1 MTKQVQDREIIKV
14 ENLCKGFGELKVL
27 RNINQHVNMGEVV
40 SIIGPSGSGKST
52 LLRILGGMESF
63 SDGEVKIEGQNLLSM
78 KEQEKELYRQ
88 QVISYIFQDYNLL
101 SGLTVK
107 ENIFLPCAMINSD
120 ETVIEREYTSITK
133 KLEISSYET
142 HFPDEI
148 SGGEQQRAA
157 IARAVM
163 KRSKIL
169 LADEPTGSLDV
180 RTAGKVLD
188 LFKQINREYHITIV
202 LVTHDVFSASFCNRI
217 LFLKDGKFVKGIEK
231 SDSRENFY
239 RKIQEEMRELDEIF

>member
-1 MTKQVQDREIIKV
+1 MISVKNLKKFYDNIHNIYILNNLNLIV
-14 ENLCKGFGELKVL
+14 EDGEFLG
-27 RNINQHVNMGEVV
+27 IMGA
-40 SIIGPSGSGKST
+40 SGSGKST

-88 QVISYIFQDYNLL
+88 QVISYIFQNYNLL

-120 ETVIEREYTSITK
+120 ETVMEREYTSITK

-239 RKIQEEMRELDEIF
+239 RKIQEEMRELDENF

>member
-1 MTKQVQDREIIKV
+1 MISVKNLKKFYDNIHNIYILNNLNLIV
-14 ENLCKGFGELKVL
+14 EDGEFLG
-27 RNINQHVNMGEVV
+27 IMGA
-40 SIIGPSGSGKST
+40 SGSGKST

-217 LFLKDGKFVKGIEK
+217 LFLKDGKFVKEIEK

>member
-1 MTKQVQDREIIKV
+1 MISVKNLKKFYDNIHNIYILNNLNLIV
-14 ENLCKGFGELKVL
+14 EDGEFLG
-27 RNINQHVNMGEVV
+27 IMGA
-40 SIIGPSGSGKST
+40 SGSGKST

-120 ETVIEREYTSITK
+120 ETVMEREYTSITK

-231 SDSRENFY
+231 SDSCENFY

>member
-1 MTKQVQDREIIKV
+1 MNLIV
-14 ENLCKGFGELKVL
+14 EDGEFLG
-27 RNINQHVNMGEVV
+27 IMGA
-40 SIIGPSGSGKST
+40 SGSGKST

>member
-1 MTKQVQDREIIKV
+1 MYKRQIHNIYILNNLNLIV
-14 ENLCKGFGELKVL
+14 EDGEFLG
-27 RNINQHVNMGEVV
+27 IMGA
-40 SIIGPSGSGKST
+40 SGSGKST

>member
-1 MTKQVQDREIIKV
+1 MIKYDISKKFYDNIHNIYILNNLNLIV
-14 ENLCKGFGELKVL
+14 EDGEFLG
-27 RNINQHVNMGEVV
+27 IMGA
-40 SIIGPSGSGKST
+40 SGSGKST

-63 SDGEVKIEGQNLLSM
+63 SDGEVKIEGQNLVSM

>member
-1 MTKQVQDREIIKV
+1 MISVKNLKKFYDNIHNIYILNNLNLIV
-14 ENLCKGFGELKVL
+14 EDGEFLG
-27 RNINQHVNMGEVV
+27 IMGA
-40 SIIGPSGSGKST
+40 SGSGKST

-133 KLEISSYET
+133 KLEIISYET

-157 IARAVM
+157 IDRAVM

>member
-1 MTKQVQDREIIKV
+1 M
-14 ENLCKGFGELKVL
+14 
-27 RNINQHVNMGEVV
+27 
-40 SIIGPSGSGKST
+40 
-52 LLRILGGMESF
+52 
-63 SDGEVKIEGQNLLSM
+63 
-78 KEQEKELYRQ
+78 
-88 QVISYIFQDYNLL
+88 ISYIFQDYNLL

-107 ENIFLPCAMINSD
+107 ENIFLRCAMINSD
-120 ETVIEREYTSITK
+120 DTVIEREYTSITK

-217 LFLKDGKFVKGIEK
+217 LFLKDGMFVKGYEK
-231 SDSRENFY
+231 SDSR
-239 RKIQEEMRELDEIF
+239 

>member
-1 MTKQVQDREIIKV
+1 MISVKNLKKFYDNIHNIYILNNLNLIV
-14 ENLCKGFGELKVL
+14 EDGEFLG
-27 RNINQHVNMGEVV
+27 IMGA
-40 SIIGPSGSGKST
+40 SGSGKST

-188 LFKQINREYHITIV
+188 LFKQINRKYHTTIV

>member
-1 MTKQVQDREIIKV
+1 MQRLNSSYLKYIYYDNIHNIYILNNLNLIV
-14 ENLCKGFGELKVL
+14 EDGEFLG
-27 RNINQHVNMGEVV
+27 IMGA
-40 SIIGPSGSGKST
+40 SGSGKST

>member
-1 MTKQVQDREIIKV
+1 MIKYDISKKFYDNIHNIYILNNLNLIV
-14 ENLCKGFGELKVL
+14 EDGEFLG
-27 RNINQHVNMGEVV
+27 IMGA
-40 SIIGPSGSGKST
+40 SGSGKST

>member
-1 MTKQVQDREIIKV
+1 MISVKNLKKFYDNIHNIYILNNLNLIV
-14 ENLCKGFGELKVL
+14 EDGEFLG
-27 RNINQHVNMGEVV
+27 IMGA
-40 SIIGPSGSGKST
+40 SGSGKST

-120 ETVIEREYTSITK
+120 ETVMEREYTSITK

>member
-1 MTKQVQDREIIKV
+1 MISVKNLKKFYDNIHNIYILNNLNLIV
-14 ENLCKGFGELKVL
+14 EDGEFLG
-27 RNINQHVNMGEVV
+27 IMGA
-40 SIIGPSGSGKST
+40 SGSGKST
-52 LLRILGGMESF
+52 LLRIVGGMESF

>member
-1 MTKQVQDREIIKV
+1 MSLEVKIKKKLKEFTLESELNV
-14 ENLCKGFGELKVL
+14 ETGCTGL
-27 RNINQHVNMGEVV
+27 M
-40 SIIGPSGSGKST
+40 GPSGSGKST

>member
-1 MTKQVQDREIIKV
+1 MISIKNLKKSYDNIHNIYILNNLNLIV
-14 ENLCKGFGELKVL
+14 EDGEFLG
-27 RNINQHVNMGEVV
+27 IMGA
-40 SIIGPSGSGKST
+40 SGSGKST

-63 SDGEVKIEGQNLLSM
+63 SDGEVEIEGQSLLSM

-107 ENIFLPCAMINSD
+107 ENIFLPCAMINAN
-120 ETVIEREYTSITK
+120 ETTIERDYASITK

-180 RTAGKVLD
+180 RTAKKVLD
-188 LFKQINREYHITIV
+188 LFEQINRDYHITIV

-217 LFLKDGKFVKGIEK
+217 LFLKDGKFVKGVK
-231 SDSRENFY
+231 KLDSRENFY

>member
-1 MTKQVQDREIIKV
+1 MISVKNLKKFYDNIHNIYILNNLNLIV
-14 ENLCKGFGELKVL
+14 EDGEFLG
-27 RNINQHVNMGEVV
+27 IMGA
-40 SIIGPSGSGKST
+40 SGSGKST

-180 RTAGKVLD
+180 RTARKVLD

>member
-1 MTKQVQDREIIKV
+1 MISVKNLKKFYDNIHNIYILNNLNLIV
-14 ENLCKGFGELKVL
+14 EDGEFLG
-27 RNINQHVNMGEVV
+27 IMGA
-40 SIIGPSGSGKST
+40 SGSGKST

-217 LFLKDGKFVKGIEK
+217 LFLKDGKFVRGIEK

>member
-1 MTKQVQDREIIKV
+1 MISVKNLKKFYDNIHNIYILNNLNLIV
-14 ENLCKGFGELKVL
+14 EDGEFLG
-27 RNINQHVNMGEVV
+27 IMGA
-40 SIIGPSGSGKST
+40 SGSGKST

-142 HFPDEI
+142 YFPDEI

>member
-1 MTKQVQDREIIKV
+1 MIIFIIYIYILNNLNLIV
-14 ENLCKGFGELKVL
+14 EDGEFLG
-27 RNINQHVNMGEVV
+27 IMGA
-40 SIIGPSGSGKST
+40 SGSGKST

-188 LFKQINREYHITIV
+188 LFKQINREYHITIAYHWCQAP
-202 LVTHDVFSASFCNRI
+202 LNFHIYQNCYGYSFTAGTGSGRLLC
-217 LFLKDGKFVKGIEK
+217 LSG
-231 SDSRENFY
+231 
-239 RKIQEEMRELDEIF
+239 

>member
-1 MTKQVQDREIIKV
+1 MISVKNLKKFYDNIHNIYILNNLNLIV
-14 ENLCKGFGELKVL
+14 EDGEFLG
-27 RNINQHVNMGEVV
+27 IMGA
-40 SIIGPSGSGKST
+40 SGSGKST

-142 HFPDEI
+142 QFPDEI

>member
-1 MTKQVQDREIIKV
+1 MISVKNLKKFYDNIHNIYILNNLNLIV
-14 ENLCKGFGELKVL
+14 EDGEFLG
-27 RNINQHVNMGEVV
+27 IMGA
-40 SIIGPSGSGKST
+40 SGSGKST

-148 SGGEQQRAA
+148 SGGEQQRAT

>member
-1 MTKQVQDREIIKV
+1 MISVKNLKKFYDNIHNIYILNNLNLIV
-14 ENLCKGFGELKVL
+14 EDGEFLG
-27 RNINQHVNMGEVV
+27 IMGA
-40 SIIGPSGSGKST
+40 SGSGKST

-63 SDGEVKIEGQNLLSM
+63 SDGEVKIEGQNLVSM

>member
-1 MTKQVQDREIIKV
+1 
-14 ENLCKGFGELKVL
+14 
-27 RNINQHVNMGEVV
+27 
-40 SIIGPSGSGKST
+40 
-52 LLRILGGMESF
+52 
-63 SDGEVKIEGQNLLSM
+63 
-78 KEQEKELYRQ
+78 
-88 QVISYIFQDYNLL
+88 
-101 SGLTVK
+101 
-107 ENIFLPCAMINSD
+107 MINSD

-188 LFKQINREYHITIV
+188 LFKQINREYHITIAYHWCQAP
-202 LVTHDVFSASFCNRI
+202 L
-217 LFLKDGKFVKGIEK
+217 
-231 SDSRENFY
+231 NFHFPLY
-239 RKIQEEMRELDEIF
+239 KCSK

>member
-1 MTKQVQDREIIKV
+1 MSRGLGDVYKRQ
-14 ENLCKGFGELKVL
+14 GA
-27 RNINQHVNMGEVV
+27 
-40 SIIGPSGSGKST
+40 SGSGKST

>member
-1 MTKQVQDREIIKV
+1 MISVKNLKKFYDNIHNIYILNNLNLIV
-14 ENLCKGFGELKVL
+14 EDGEFLG
-27 RNINQHVNMGEVV
+27 IMGA
-40 SIIGPSGSGKST
+40 SGSGKST

-180 RTAGKVLD
+180 QTAGKVLD

>member
-1 MTKQVQDREIIKV
+1 MIKYDISKKFKKFYDNIHNIYILNNLNLIV
-14 ENLCKGFGELKVL
+14 EDGEFLG
-27 RNINQHVNMGEVV
+27 IMGA
-40 SIIGPSGSGKST
+40 SGSGKST

>member
-1 MTKQVQDREIIKV
+1 MISVKNLKKFYDNIHNIYILNNLNLIV
-14 ENLCKGFGELKVL
+14 EDGEFLG
-27 RNINQHVNMGEVV
+27 IMGA
-40 SIIGPSGSGKST
+40 SGSGKST

-231 SDSRENFY
+231 SDSHENFY

>member
-1 MTKQVQDREIIKV
+1 MISVKNLKKFYDNIHNIYILNNLNLIV
-14 ENLCKGFGELKVL
+14 EDGEFLG
-27 RNINQHVNMGEVV
+27 IMGA
-40 SIIGPSGSGKST
+40 SGSGKST

-120 ETVIEREYTSITK
+120 ETVMEREYTSITK

-202 LVTHDVFSASFCNRI
+202 LVTHDVFSASLCNRI

>member
-1 MTKQVQDREIIKV
+1 MISVKNLKKFYDNIHNIYILNKLNLIV
-14 ENLCKGFGELKVL
+14 EDGEFLV
-27 RNINQHVNMGEVV
+27 IMGA
-40 SIIGPSGSGKST
+40 SGSGKST

-120 ETVIEREYTSITK
+120 ETVMEREYTSITK

>member
-1 MTKQVQDREIIKV
+1 MISVKNLKKFYDNIHNIYILNNLNLIV
-14 ENLCKGFGELKVL
+14 EDGEFLG
-27 RNINQHVNMGEVV
+27 IMGA
-40 SIIGPSGSGKST
+40 SGSGKST

-88 QVISYIFQDYNLL
+88 QVISYIFHDYNLL

>member
-1 MTKQVQDREIIKV
+1 MSLEVKIKKKLKEFTLESELNV
-14 ENLCKGFGELKVL
+14 ETGCTGL
-27 RNINQHVNMGEVV
+27 M
-40 SIIGPSGSGKST
+40 GPSGSGKST

-63 SDGEVKIEGQNLLSM
+63 SDGEVKIEGQNLVSM

>member
-1 MTKQVQDREIIKV
+1 MISVKNLKKFYDNIHNIYILNNLNLIV
-14 ENLCKGFGELKVL
+14 EDGEFLG
-27 RNINQHVNMGEVV
+27 IMGA
-40 SIIGPSGSGKST
+40 SGSGKST

-107 ENIFLPCAMINSD
+107 ENIFFPCAMINSD

>member
-1 MTKQVQDREIIKV
+1 MISVKNLKKFYDNIHNIYILNNLNLIV
-14 ENLCKGFGELKVL
+14 EDGEFLG
-27 RNINQHVNMGEVV
+27 IMGA
-40 SIIGPSGSGKST
+40 SGSGKST

-88 QVISYIFQDYNLL
+88 Q
-101 SGLTVK
+101 

>member
-1 MTKQVQDREIIKV
+1 MISVKNLKKFYDNIHNIYILNNLNLIV
-14 ENLCKGFGELKVL
+14 EDGEFLG
-27 RNINQHVNMGEVV
+27 IMGA
-40 SIIGPSGSGKST
+40 SGSGKST

-157 IARAVM
+157 IASAVM
-163 KRSKIL
+163 KRSKNL